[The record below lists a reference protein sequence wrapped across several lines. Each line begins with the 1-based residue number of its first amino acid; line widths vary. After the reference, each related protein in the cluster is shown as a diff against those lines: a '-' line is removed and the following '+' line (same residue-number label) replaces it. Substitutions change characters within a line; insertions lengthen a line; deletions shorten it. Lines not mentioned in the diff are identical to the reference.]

1 MKKVIKTTT
10 TTPAA
15 PAPVPVKTASVK
27 PAKKAPPTKT
37 VVAKSAVAKLAAPAS
52 APAPDLV
59 AAKPAKPAVAPAVKA
74 VPASVVATK
83 IVAQIDVG
91 FGNTLY
97 VRGEGSGLSW
107 EKGVPLDCVTDDQW
121 SLTLSETSRPVV
133 FKFLINDLTWSL
145 GEDYVVQPGSSVA
158 LTPEF

>member
-1 MKKVIKTTT
+1 MKKVTKTTT

-15 PAPVPVKTASVK
+15 PAPVPVKKVFDK
-27 PAKKAPPTKT
+27 PAPKAAVSKPTPP
-37 VVAKSAVAKLAAPAS
+37 
-52 APAPDLV
+52 
-59 AAKPAKPAVAPAVKA
+59 KPVTAPAVKA
-74 VPASVVATK
+74 VPSSVATTK

-107 EKGVPLDCVTDDQW
+107 EKGVPLDCVADDQW
-121 SLTLSETSRPVV
+121 SLSLAETSRPVV

-145 GEDYVVQPGSSVA
+145 GDDYVAQPGSSVV
-158 LTPEF
+158 LTPAF

>member
-1 MKKVIKTTT
+1 MKKVNKTTT

-15 PAPVPVKTASVK
+15 PAPVPVKKASEK

-37 VVAKSAVAKLAAPAS
+37 VVAKTVVAKPAPAS
-52 APAPDLV
+52 VPAPLAVKPV
-59 AAKPAKPAVAPAVKA
+59 APVTAPAVKA
-74 VPASVVATK
+74 VPATVVTTK

-97 VRGEGSGLSW
+97 VRGEGSGLCW
-107 EKGVPLDCVTDDQW
+107 EKGVPLDCITDDQW
-121 SLTLSETSRPVV
+121 SLALAETSRPVV
-133 FKFLINDLTWSL
+133 FKFLINDLTWSR
-145 GEDYVVQPGSSVA
+145 GEDYVVQPGSSVV